1 MNDRHLGS
9 NSLSAEE
16 RGRDMQEESDAL
28 LVERAKRDPEAF
40 GILYERYVNR
50 IYTYLYYRV
59 GNHHDAEDLTART
72 FFQALKHIGRYEERG
87 LSFGVYLH
95 RIAHNLASNW
105 HRDHSWQEVVAIEQ
119 LESLEDGEDGPHN
132 LIEQQEE
139 REILLGAV
147 RRLSPDQQQVLILRH
162 VEQMDNAAIAKIM
175 GRSRGAIKALYHRAL
190 VALRKEMNR
199 LQSERKYE
207 DSFDEA

>member
-1 MNDRHLGS
+1 MH
-9 NSLSAEE
+9 
-16 RGRDMQEESDAL
+16 EESDAWL
-28 LVERAKRDPEAF
+28 IERARHDPEAF

-72 FFQALKHIGRYEERG
+72 FFQALKHISRYEERG
-87 LSFGVYLH
+87 ISFGVYLH

-105 HRDHSWQEVVAIEQ
+105 HRDHSWQEDIPIEQ
-119 LESLEDGEDGPHN
+119 LESIEDGADEPQV

-139 REILLGAV
+139 RAMLLRAV

-162 VEQMDNAAIAKIM
+162 VEQMDNATIAKIM
-175 GRSRGAIKALYHRAL
+175 GRSRGAIKALYHRTL
-190 VALRKEMNR
+190 VALRKEMDR
-199 LQSERKYE
+199 LQGEGCGE
-207 DSFDEA
+207 VP